1 MSIRYLFNPDLFDV
15 RKPEPNTTLWRYT
28 DVPKFIS
35 LLARK
40 ALFFC
45 RLDHFDDPFEGS
57 MPRALAVV
65 REDRQKRSAMALMYD
80 QTPLVL
86 TWRRNTI
93 INCWHIGEAESAA
106 MWSLYARDNQGL
118 AIRSTFKRMTESLPR
133 FSGADEEEPEY
144 SITPAIL
151 HVGAGLVDYIDFA
164 DEHIDLNIRRLP
176 FYKRRSFEHEREL
189 RLVCTAHP
197 YMGDP
202 TEESCFP
209 QNGDYV
215 PLDIKLLIKDVFV
228 APQAPGWFA
237 EVVQSVIN
245 RFGFSFQ
252 LRHSSLDQDPVF

>member
-164 DEHIDLNIRRLP
+164 DE
-176 FYKRRSFEHEREL
+176 REL